1 MKIFF
6 AILLFLIVTTHQNY
20 FSQNNALVIN
30 DNAYVVINGGT
41 AINPAHIVINQPHA
55 NGIVTTGAGG
65 NLVSENEYNYV
76 KWNVSNNTGTYVIP
90 YTSGA
95 PVVAKMPLTVT
106 ITNPGSVGGY
116 FLHSTYRT
124 NDMNLPWPSSVNHM
138 FDANTGT
145 IDNSLFVIDRFWII
159 DAMNYGTRPDVNMT
173 FGYVNNA
180 LELGAPNTIVVG
192 NLGAQRFNSSNSH
205 WEGIISFGIPSGIF
219 GTDNG
224 PVTPSVS
231 NVVMAGADLY
241 RSWTLSDKSS
251 PLPIALLEFNAEC
264 STQGN
269 VINWQTASETNND
282 YFELL
287 RSDDGV
293 TFYSVAQ
300 IQGSGNSSSIK
311 NYSFVDEQPAYN
323 YTQYKLLQFDF
334 NGTNNLVASKQVLPC
349 ISNTSI
355 NIYNGLDQEIVVDYK
370 ALQDE
375 EIEIVIYDVSGR
387 IVEQFGKQMVIE
399 GNNQVR
405 VQHKDVAFG
414 AYMVSFRTPNTNHN
428 KQLILK

>member
-6 AILLFLIVTTHQNY
+6 AILLFLTLTTHQNNY
-20 FSQNNALVIN
+20 SQNNALVIN
-30 DNAYVVINGGT
+30 DNAFVVINGGT
-41 AINPAHIVINQPHA
+41 ALNPAHIVINQPHA
-55 NGIVTTGAGG
+55 NGIITMGAGG

-95 PVVAKMPLTVT
+95 PVVAKMPLSVT
-106 ITNPGSVGGY
+106 ITSPGSVGGH

-124 NDMNLPWPSSVNHM
+124 DNMNNPLPSSVAHM
-138 FDANTGT
+138 FDANTG
-145 IDNSLFVIDRFWII
+145 IINNSLFVVDRFWII
-159 DAMNYGTRPDVNMT
+159 DAMSYSTRPNVNMT
-173 FGYVNNA
+173 FGYLNNV
-180 LELGAPNTIVVG
+180 LELGGANTISVG
-192 NLGAQRFNSSNSH
+192 SLGAQRFNSTNNH

-219 GTDNG
+219 GNDNG
-224 PVTPSVS
+224 PSTPTVS

-241 RSWTLSDKSS
+241 RTWTLSDKSS

-264 STQGN
+264 SAQGN
-269 VINWQTASETNND
+269 VINWQTASEINND

-311 NYSFVDEQPAYN
+311 YYSFVDEQPAYN

-349 ISNTSI
+349 ISNTTI

-375 EIEIVIYDVSGR
+375 DVNIIIYDATGR
-387 IVEQFGKQMVIE
+387 IIEQFGKQMVIE
-399 GNNQVR
+399 GNNQIR

-414 AYMVSFRTPNTNHN
+414 AYMVSVRTPSANHN